1 MEREKRDKII
11 DGIFIFAEITAMIF
25 TLTFLLSSCRV
36 QKTMESE
43 HVRTDSVQ
51 QSDSVNIR
59 NTAIASEKE
68 RERSVT
74 SKTDSTIVT
83 TEKVIVLDQGGDT
96 VKVYVN
102 NFVREVSIEK
112 DSSDRQYLMMVA
124 SLLEKMATHSDSQQS
139 EEKTVVKKTKK
150 SGNPLSNF
158 LTLIITFLIFFACVI
173 NIIYLM
179 FHMIH
184 LLLMNN
190 FL

>member
-11 DGIFIFAEITAMIF
+11 DGIFIFAEISAMIF

-83 TEKVIVLDQGGDT
+83 MEKVIVLDQGGDT

-139 EEKTVVKKTKK
+139 EEKTVAKKTKK
-150 SGNPLSNF
+150 SGNPLYNS

-173 NIIYLM
+173 IL
-179 FHMIH
+179 FSDKKKV
-184 LLLMNN
+184 
-190 FL
+190 

>member
-11 DGIFIFAEITAMIF
+11 DGIFIFAEISAMIF

-83 TEKVIVLDQGGDT
+83 MEKVIVLDQGGDT

-112 DSSDRQYLMMVA
+112 DS
-124 SLLEKMATHSDSQQS
+124 T
-139 EEKTVVKKTKK
+139 
-150 SGNPLSNF
+150 
-158 LTLIITFLIFFACVI
+158 
-173 NIIYLM
+173 
-179 FHMIH
+179 
-184 LLLMNN
+184 
-190 FL
+190 